1 MSIKILFQE
10 RLYYRYR
17 CLACGRDEYRMDRY
31 ELARCA
37 KCSQKMYIVSRE
49 HGWEILKKGGEQSG

>member
-1 MSIKILFQE
+1 MSLKILFPE

-17 CLACGRDEYRMDRY
+17 CLACSRDEYRMDRY

-37 KCSQKMYIVSRE
+37 KCSKMMYQISRE
-49 HGWEILKKGGEQSG
+49 YGREILKKGGEQTG